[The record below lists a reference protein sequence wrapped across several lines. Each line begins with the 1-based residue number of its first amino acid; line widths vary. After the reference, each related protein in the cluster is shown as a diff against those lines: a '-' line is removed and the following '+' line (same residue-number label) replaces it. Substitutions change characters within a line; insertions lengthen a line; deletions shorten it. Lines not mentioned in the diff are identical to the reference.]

1 MVGFANSNKIE
12 ILLLQDFYS
21 LNGKVWALPNSWQA
35 FTSKEL
41 TAAVVVTRRDIEAI
55 HSYSDENSV
64 FVNITTT
71 DGQIT
76 VGSIY

>member
-1 MVGFANSNKIE
+1 MVGFVNSNKTE

-21 LNGKVWALPNSWQA
+21 LNGKVWALPDSWQA

-55 HSYSDENSV
+55 HSYENSV